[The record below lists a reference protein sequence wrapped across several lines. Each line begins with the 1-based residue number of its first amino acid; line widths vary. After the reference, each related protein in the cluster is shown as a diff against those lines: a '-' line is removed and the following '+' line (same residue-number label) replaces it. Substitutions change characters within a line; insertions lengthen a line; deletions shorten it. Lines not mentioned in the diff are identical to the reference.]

1 MKTQYLLLLGLMAVL
16 VFSACDD
23 DNPGP
28 SIEEPA
34 TYDFVRN
41 GASTVSFSGQTTRI
55 LMGDELVA
63 AMKDFTVTKE
73 QLQEMF
79 ANPEGADPFANPDL
93 NAATKSVR
101 SKVAASTDYFSASTA
116 ISEAIKTE
124 FDSWLDAQVEE
135 IAPFIN
141 QLAEP
146 GQAGQIADGTSV
158 RYLNAEGV
166 EFDQFVNKGLM
177 GALMMDQML
186 NNYLSTSVL
195 DADNN
200 REENDNGTTAEGKAY
215 TIMEHK
221 WDEAYGYLYG
231 TAPNTAEPN
240 LTIGDDDSF
249 LNKYV
254 GRLEGDPDFQGI
266 SERLYNAFKL
276 GRAAIVAGDYDLR
289 DQQADIIREEIS
301 EMIGIRAVYYLQ
313 TAKRLLEVEPT
324 HNLFLQGLPLFYH
337 C

>member
-1 MKTQYLLLLGLMAVL
+1 
-16 VFSACDD
+16 
-23 DNPGP
+23 
-28 SIEEPA
+28 
-34 TYDFVRN
+34 
-41 GASTVSFSGQTTRI
+41 
-55 LMGDELVA
+55 
-63 AMKDFTVTKE
+63 
-73 QLQEMF
+73 
-79 ANPEGADPFANPDL
+79 
-93 NAATKSVR
+93 
-101 SKVAASTDYFSASTA
+101 
-116 ISEAIKTE
+116 
-124 FDSWLDAQVEE
+124 
-135 IAPFIN
+135 
-141 QLAEP
+141 
-146 GQAGQIADGTSV
+146 
-158 RYLNAEGV
+158 
-166 EFDQFVNKGLM
+166 
-177 GALMMDQML
+177 MMDQML

-313 TAKRLLEVEPT
+313 TAKRLLEVEPIAYGT
-324 HNLFLQGLPLFYH
+324 ILHDLSEAYGFIYSLQFTRKPGTDAPYLTRAEVEGILNDLLDDGPNGMWDVTTTTLQNLSETIAAPFKFSIEEASE
-337 C
+337 